1 MAREETGM
9 RMRISTVQGLNS
21 IRRAL
26 HTHLKPIKAHTRAMV
41 RPATKADI
49 STGDPLAFASAMGYV

>member
-1 MAREETGM
+1 MLEGPGM
-9 RMRISTVQGLNS
+9 RMCTSAIEGLNN

-26 HTHLKPIKAHTRAMV
+26 HTHLKPVKAHARAMV